1 VEEGKHAPPRGRGWP
16 EFIYKS
22 RQFRTLL
29 RSSNDRFTVRCALTV
44 IGKSQSEEE
53 FPEPN
58 MQQHLEHMLKAGKG
72 KDVTFDVGGQIF
84 HAHRCV
90 LAARSPVFEAELFGP
105 MKEKATTEPIRVADM
120 EPSIFQELLHF
131 IYTDSMSSDSKNG
144 DDDDNKTASMQHLLV
159 AADQYGLDRLRLMC
173 EVSLCQ
179 GIDAQTIAT
188 TLALAEQHHFAR
200 LKGACLKF
208 VASRDVLTVVM
219 KTEGFKHLV
228 ASCPLIAVEILDKI
242 VAEA

>member
-44 IGKSQSEEE
+44 IGESQSEEE

-105 MKEKATTEPIRVADM
+105 MKENATAEPIRVADM
-120 EPSIFQELLHF
+120 EPSVFEELLHF
-131 IYTDSMSSDSKNG
+131 IYTDSISSERMNG
-144 DDDDNKTASMQHLLV
+144 DDVNVFMQHLLV
-159 AADQYGLDRLRLMC
+159 AADRYGLDRLRLMC
-173 EVSLCQ
+173 EVSLCC
-179 GIDAQTIAT
+179 GIDAQTVAT
-188 TLALAEQHHFAR
+188 TLALAEQHHCAR
-200 LKGACLKF
+200 LQDACLKF
-208 VASRDVLTVVM
+208 VASSRDVLGVVM
-219 KTEGFKHLV
+219 KAEGFKHLV
-228 ASCPLIAVEILDKI
+228 ASCPSIVVQIISDKI
-242 VAEA
+242 AEA